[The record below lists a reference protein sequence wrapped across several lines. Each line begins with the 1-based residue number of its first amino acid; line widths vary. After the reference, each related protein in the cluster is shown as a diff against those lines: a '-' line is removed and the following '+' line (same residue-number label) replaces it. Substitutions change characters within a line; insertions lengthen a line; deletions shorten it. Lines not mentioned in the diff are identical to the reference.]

1 VAKGIASRIRLWR
14 IDRNIKL
21 LHKNLKNACW
31 EYVRSLPP
39 GASLSIHV
47 TDSQIT
53 MKSTVPH
60 QLLEVMSKGC
70 GADGFGQNLQLTGK
84 SVKTAAPYF

>member
-1 VAKGIASRIRLWR
+1 
-14 IDRNIKL
+14 
-21 LHKNLKNACW
+21 
-31 EYVRSLPP
+31 
-39 GASLSIHV
+39 
-47 TDSQIT
+47 